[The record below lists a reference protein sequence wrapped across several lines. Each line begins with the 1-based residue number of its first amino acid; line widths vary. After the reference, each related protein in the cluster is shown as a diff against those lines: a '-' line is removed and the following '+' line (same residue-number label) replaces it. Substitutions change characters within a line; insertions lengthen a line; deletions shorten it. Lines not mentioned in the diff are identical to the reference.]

1 MSDDATQ
8 NDHKLIILGRI
19 TGLYGVRGWVKV
31 FSDTDPRE
39 GITSYSEWLL
49 KRQHGWQRIAV
60 ENGRKQG
67 KNVVVKLAGID
78 DRDMA
83 AALSGC
89 EIAVTRDQ
97 LVSPKPGEYY
107 WLDLEGLKVITTD
120 GIELGIVDRLF
131 ETGANDVLV
140 VREVMREGNSE
151 ARERLI
157 PYVPGQVVTDVDL
170 QEKRMIV
177 DWDPEF

>member
-1 MSDDATQ
+1 MMSADTTH
-8 NDHKLIILGRI
+8 NDHQLITMGRI
-19 TGLYGVRGWVKV
+19 TGLYGVKGWVKV
-31 FSDTDPRE
+31 FSETEPRE
-39 GITSYSEWLL
+39 GIGKYSEWLV
-49 KRQHGWQRIAV
+49 KRPHGWQRFAV
-60 ENGRKQG
+60 ESGRKQG

-83 AALSGC
+83 ATLSGC

-97 LVSPKPGEYY
+97 FVLAKPGEYY
-107 WLDLEGLKVITTD
+107 WLDLQGLKVVTID
-120 GIELGIVDRLF
+120 GVELGIVDHLL

-140 VREVMREGNSE
+140 VREENRE

-157 PYVPGQVVTDVDL
+157 PYLPGQVVTDIDL

-177 DWDPEF
+177 DWDLEF

>member
-1 MSDDATQ
+1 MSVDAPQ
-8 NDHKLIILGRI
+8 NDQELIILGRV
-19 TGLYGVRGWVKV
+19 TGLFGVRGWLKV

-39 GITSYSEWLL
+39 GIGKYSEWLL

-60 ENGRKQG
+60 ESGRKQG

-83 AALSGC
+83 ATLLDC
-89 EIAVTRDQ
+89 EIAITRDQ
-97 LVSPKPGEYY
+97 LAMARPGEYY
-107 WLDLEGLKVITTD
+107 WIDLEGLTVVTTD
-120 GIELGIVDRLF
+120 GVELGRVDHLL

-140 VREVMREGNSE
+140 VREENSG
-151 ARERLI
+151 AREHLV
-157 PYVPGQVVTDVDL
+157 PYVPRQVVKDIDL

>member
-1 MSDDATQ
+1 MMSVDAPL
-8 NDHKLIILGRI
+8 NDQKLIILGRV
-19 TGLYGVRGWVKV
+19 TGLYGVKGWVKV

-39 GITSYSEWLL
+39 GIANYSRWLL
-49 KRQHGWQRIAV
+49 KRQHGWQRIDV
-60 ENGRKQG
+60 ESGRKQG
-67 KNVVVKLAGID
+67 KYIVVKLAGID

-83 AALSGC
+83 ATLSGC

-97 LVSPKPGEYY
+97 LATARPGEYY
-107 WLDLEGLKVITTD
+107 WLDLEGLKVATTD
-120 GIELGIVDRLF
+120 GIELGIVDHLF

-140 VREVMREGNSE
+140 VREESSGG
-151 ARERLI
+151 RERLI
-157 PYVPGQVVTDVDL
+157 PYVPGQVVTEVDL

>member
-1 MSDDATQ
+1 MSVDAPL
-8 NDHKLIILGRI
+8 NDQKLIILGRV

-39 GITSYSEWLL
+39 GISKYSEWLL

-60 ENGRKQG
+60 ESGRRQG
-67 KNVVVKLAGID
+67 KNIVVKLAGID

-83 AALSGC
+83 ATLTGC

-97 LVSPKPGEYY
+97 LAAANPGEYY
-107 WLDLEGLKVITTD
+107 WLDLEGLKVVTTN
-120 GIELGIVDRLF
+120 GVELGVVDRLL

-140 VREVMREGNSE
+140 VREENSE

-157 PYVPGQVVTDVDL
+157 PYVPGEVVTEVDL
-170 QEKRMIV
+170 EGGEMIV

>member
-1 MSDDATQ
+1 MMSVDVPL
-8 NDHKLIILGRI
+8 NDQKLITLGRV

-39 GITSYSEWLL
+39 GIADYSEWLL

-60 ENGRKQG
+60 ESGRKQG
-67 KNVVVKLAGID
+67 KSIVVKLAGVD
-78 DRDMA
+78 DRDQA
-83 AALSGC
+83 ATLSGC

-97 LVSPKPGEYY
+97 FATTKPGEYY
-107 WLDLEGLKVITTD
+107 WIDLEGLKVVTTD
-120 GIELGIVDRLF
+120 GVELGIVDHLF

-140 VREVMREGNSE
+140 VREEESG

-157 PYVPGQVVTDVDL
+157 PYVPGEVVTEVDL
-170 QEKRMIV
+170 QERRMIV

>member
-1 MSDDATQ
+1 MMMSVDAPP
-8 NDHKLIILGRI
+8 NDQKLIILGRV
-19 TGLYGVRGWVKV
+19 TGLYGVRGWIKV
-31 FSDTDPRE
+31 FSDTEPRE
-39 GITSYSEWLL
+39 GIANYSGWLL

-60 ENGRKQG
+60 ESGRRQG
-67 KNVVVKLAGID
+67 KNIVVKLAGID

-83 AALSGC
+83 ATLSGC
-89 EIAVTRDQ
+89 EIAITRDQ
-97 LVSPKPGEYY
+97 LAAARPGEYY
-107 WLDLEGLKVITTD
+107 WLDLEGLNVVTTD
-120 GIELGIVDRLF
+120 GVELGIVDHLF

-140 VREVMREGNSE
+140 VREESNG

-157 PYVPGQVVTDVDL
+157 PYLPGQVVTDVDL

>member
-1 MSDDATQ
+1 MMSDDAPLNDQ
-8 NDHKLIILGRI
+8 NLIILARV

-39 GITSYSEWLL
+39 GITDYSEWLL
-49 KRQHGWQRIAV
+49 KCQHGWQRIAV
-60 ENGRKQG
+60 ESGRKQG

-78 DRDMA
+78 DRDTA
-83 AALSGC
+83 ATLSGC

-97 LVSPKPGEYY
+97 LAAVKPGEYY
-107 WLDLEGLKVITTD
+107 WIDLEGLKVVTTD
-120 GIELGIVDRLF
+120 GVELGIVDHLF

-140 VREVMREGNSE
+140 VREESSE
-151 ARERLI
+151 ARERLV
-157 PYVPGQVVTDVDL
+157 PYVPGEVVTEVDL
-170 QEKRMIV
+170 DGGQMTV

>member
-1 MSDDATQ
+1 MSDDASL
-8 NDHKLIILGRI
+8 NDQELITLGRV

-39 GITSYSEWLL
+39 GITRYSEWLL

-83 AALSGC
+83 ATLSGC
-89 EIAVTRDQ
+89 EIAITRDQ
-97 LVSPKPGEYY
+97 LATAKPGEYY
-107 WLDLEGLKVITTD
+107 WIDLEGLKVITTD
-120 GIELGIVDRLF
+120 GVELGVVDHLF

-140 VREVMREGNSE
+140 VREENSG
-151 ARERLI
+151 ARERLV
-157 PYVPGQVVTDVDL
+157 PYVAGQVVTQVDL
-170 QEKRMIV
+170 QVGRMIV

>member
-1 MSDDATQ
+1 MSVDAPLNDQ
-8 NDHKLIILGRI
+8 NLIRLGRV
-19 TGLYGVRGWVKV
+19 TGLYGVKGWVKV

-39 GITSYSEWLL
+39 AITDYSEWLL
-49 KRQHGWQRIAV
+49 KREHGWRRIAV
-60 ENGRKQG
+60 ESGRKQG

-83 AALSGC
+83 ATLSGC
-89 EIAVTRDQ
+89 EIAITRDQ
-97 LVSPKPGEYY
+97 LAATKPGEYY
-107 WLDLEGLKVITTD
+107 WIDLEGLKVVTTD
-120 GIELGIVDRLF
+120 GVELGIVDHLF
-131 ETGANDVLV
+131 GTGANDVLV
-140 VREVMREGNSE
+140 VREDNSE

-157 PYVPGQVVTDVDL
+157 PYVSGQVVTEVDL

>member
-1 MSDDATQ
+1 MPVDALLNGQ
-8 NDHKLIILGRI
+8 KLITLGCI
-19 TGLYGVRGWVKV
+19 TGVYGVKGWVKV

-39 GITSYSEWLL
+39 SICNYSTWLL

-67 KNVVVKLAGID
+67 KNIVAKLAGID

-89 EIAVTRDQ
+89 AIAVSRDQ
-97 LVSPKPGEYY
+97 LAAAKPGEYY
-107 WLDLEGLKVITTD
+107 WMDLEGLQVVTTEGVD
-120 GIELGIVDRLF
+120 LGCVDHLF
-131 ETGANDVLV
+131 ETGANDVVV
-140 VREVMREGNSE
+140 VREQNSE

-157 PYVPGQVVTDVDL
+157 PWLPGEVVIEVSLDSG
-170 QEKRMIV
+170 QMIV

>member
-1 MSDDATQ
+1 MSVDAPLNDQ
-8 NDHKLIILGRI
+8 NLIILGRV

-39 GITSYSEWLL
+39 GISKYSEWLL
-49 KRQHGWQRIAV
+49 KHQHGWQRIAV
-60 ENGRKQG
+60 ESGRRQG
-67 KNVVVKLAGID
+67 KNIVVKLAGID

-83 AALSGC
+83 ATLTGC

-97 LVSPKPGEYY
+97 LAAAKPGEYY
-107 WLDLEGLKVITTD
+107 WLDLEGLKVVTT
-120 GIELGIVDRLF
+120 GGVELGIVDHLL

-140 VREVMREGNSE
+140 VREENSE
-151 ARERLI
+151 AMERLI
-157 PYVPGQVVTDVDL
+157 PYVPGEVVTEVDL
-170 QEKRMIV
+170 QEMRMTV